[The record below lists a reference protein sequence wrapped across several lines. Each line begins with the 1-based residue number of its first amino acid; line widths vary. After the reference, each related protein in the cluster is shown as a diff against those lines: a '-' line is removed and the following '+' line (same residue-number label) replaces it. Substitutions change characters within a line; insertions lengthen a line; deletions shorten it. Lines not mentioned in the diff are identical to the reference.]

1 MIPVQRDRGGSI
13 MTTHR
18 PPNNYSSAAA
28 STDQDKLAMEGIRKF
43 NESVTEAFR
52 SKDAAAMASLWTED
66 ARFLPPGP
74 EMISGRAG
82 VQGFWRS
89 GFDQGASDLVLESLE
104 IKSLGDGVAYEIGR
118 NIVRVQTA
126 DGLSIEVPGKSLC
139 IFRRESDGVW
149 RADVDIFN
157 AINS

>member
-1 MIPVQRDRGGSI
+1 M
-13 MTTHR
+13 
-18 PPNNYSSAAA
+18 SA
-28 STDQDKLAMEGIRKF
+28 KEGIKRF
-43 NESVTEAFR
+43 NEGVTAAFR
-52 SKDAAAMASLWTED
+52 DKDAAAMASLWTEN

-74 EMISGRAG
+74 EVITGRAG
-82 VQGFWRS
+82 VQAFWQS
-89 GFDQGASDLVLESLE
+89 GFDQGACDVVLESLE
-104 IKSLGDGVAYEIGR
+104 IKSLADGVAYEIGR

-126 DGLSIEVPGKSLC
+126 DGSNIDAPGKTLC